1 MTFSGSLV
9 TQGIMIQK
17 LYHALSKKYIVWA
30 SFLASLVIIAIFI
43 FLDRGGRPQDSQT
56 PLALQLTFSK
66 DAFLYIL
73 EGWGELGIKT
83 YKKILL
89 IDYLF
94 PITYSL
100 FLASSLSYLTIKRDQ
115 KWKKLYLFFFT
126 LPFASTLLDWCENTF
141 HCIFLRAPTD
151 ASEQLIKISA
161 LCAHTKWILGIF
173 SFLLVYYFWWKKKG
187 SCCKS

>member
-1 MTFSGSLV
+1 MLNN
-9 TQGIMIQK
+9 
-17 LYHALSKKYIVWA
+17 LYNALSKKYIIWI
-30 SFLASLVIIAIFI
+30 SFLASLLIIAVFI
-43 FLDRGGRPQDSQT
+43 LLDRQGRPQSSQNA
-56 PLALQLTFSK
+56 LALQLNFSK

-94 PITYSL
+94 SITYSL
-100 FLASSLSYLTIKRDQ
+100 FLASSLSYLTIKRDL
-115 KWKKLYLFFFT
+115 KWKKLYLFFFA
-126 LPFASTLLDWCENTF
+126 LPFVSAILDWCENTF
-141 HCIFLRAPTD
+141 HFVFLRAPTA

-173 SFLLVYYFWWKKKG
+173 SFLLVYFFWWKRKG